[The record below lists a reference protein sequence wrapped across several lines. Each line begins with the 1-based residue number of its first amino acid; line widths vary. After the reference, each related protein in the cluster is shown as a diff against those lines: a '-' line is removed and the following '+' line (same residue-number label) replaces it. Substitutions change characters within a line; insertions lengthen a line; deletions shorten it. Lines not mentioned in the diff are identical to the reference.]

1 MKLYEAKQG
10 FEYDN
15 YLEIF
20 WGESAPEKAD
30 FYLATEVDPLLTLAK
45 QMRDALGWYVR
56 TGRCENP
63 TRKPLPNPKGYRE
76 YVRIVPC
83 GECHWCRAYAAIA
96 AYDKLMEDE

>member
-1 MKLYEAKQG
+1 MKRQLAYQYTGVHKHLGTWQV
-10 FEYDN
+10 YD
-15 YLEIF
+15 
-20 WGESAPEKAD
+20 
-30 FYLATEVDPLLTLAK
+30 ATEVDPLLTLAK